1 MVSVKV
7 VYRSTGKPVSGAKVS
22 IGFNGIMR
30 GFSKTQYTD
39 NSGETHFDND
49 PGTGTIY
56 INGNSVFEGRVEGMK
71 VIYI

>member
-7 VYRSTGKPVSGAKVS
+7 IYRHTGKPVSGAKVS

-39 NSGETHFDND
+39 SSGETHFDND

-56 INGNSVFEGRVEGMK
+56 INGKNVFEGRIEGMK
-71 VIYI
+71 VVYV